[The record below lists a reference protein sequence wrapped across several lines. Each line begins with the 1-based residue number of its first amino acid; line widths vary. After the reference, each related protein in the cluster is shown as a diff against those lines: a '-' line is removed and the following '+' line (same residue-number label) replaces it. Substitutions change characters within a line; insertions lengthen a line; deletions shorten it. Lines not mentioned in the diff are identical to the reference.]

1 MNAKKQ
7 PEVVEQV
14 WTYACVDYDLISD
27 DVQGALNVMPHH
39 AYFTFEAALIAACA
53 AHRTEFEELHDSE
66 ERINWPKYEP
76 LEWHMAA
83 DDGSFEA
90 RDNGDSEIWV
100 VYPIL
105 LVAP

>member
-27 DVQGALNVMPHH
+27 DVQGALGVMPHH

-53 AHRTEFEELHDSE
+53 AHRTEFEELYESE
-66 ERINWPKYEP
+66 DPAHCPAYEP
-76 LEWHMAA
+76 LEWRLSGE
-83 DDGSFEA
+83 DGTHEA
-90 RDNGDSEIWV
+90 HYNDSEVWV